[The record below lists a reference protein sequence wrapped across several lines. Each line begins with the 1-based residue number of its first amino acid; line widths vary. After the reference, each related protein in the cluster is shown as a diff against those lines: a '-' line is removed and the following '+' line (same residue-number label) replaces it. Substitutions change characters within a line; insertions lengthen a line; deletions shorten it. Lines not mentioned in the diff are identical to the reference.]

1 MRGMVPMFARAG
13 IFTFSRTFP
22 RLMIA
27 GLAVA
32 GLMASGCL
40 QVAPQPPVPPTTM
53 NSWGPMGGFSMSSG
67 APCTGKATLSDG
79 TASVS
84 DACFTGADNI
94 VMCTDTTAAN
104 PVRCTPA
111 YGSLSIS
118 GGVGDTVSY
127 ARIR

>member
-1 MRGMVPMFARAG
+1 MRGIFAV
-13 IFTFSRTFP
+13 SRLTT
-22 RLMIA
+22 A
-27 GLAVA
+27 AAAVA

-53 NSWGPMGGFSMSSG
+53 SSWGPLGTFSMTSG
-67 APCTGKATLSDG
+67 APCAGKATLSDG

-104 PVRCTPA
+104 PLRCTPA
-111 YGSLSIS
+111 SGSLSIS
-118 GGVGDTVSY
+118 GGVGDTVAY

>member
-1 MRGMVPMFARAG
+1 MF
-13 IFTFSRTFP
+13 SC
-22 RLMIA
+22 LMIVGLTAA
-27 GLAVA
+27 GL
-32 GLMASGCL
+32 LMAPGCL
-40 QVAPQPPVPPTTM
+40 QVASQPPVPPTTM
-53 NSWGPMGGFSMSSG
+53 SSWGPMGGFSMSSG

-84 DACFTGADNI
+84 DACFTGSDNI

-111 YGSLSIS
+111 SGSLSIS
-118 GGVGDTVSY
+118 GGTGDTISY

>member
-1 MRGMVPMFARAG
+1 MRGTLVRVTF
-13 IFTFSRTFP
+13 FT
-22 RLMIA
+22 LAIA
-27 GLAVA
+27 AVA
-32 GLMASGCL
+32 ALTAAGCL

-53 NSWGPMGGFSMSSG
+53 SSWGPMGGFSMSSG

-79 TASVS
+79 TASIS

-111 YGSLSIS
+111 YGNLSIS
-118 GGVGDTVSY
+118 GGVGDTISY

>member
-1 MRGMVPMFARAG
+1 MRGKVAMFARVR
-13 IFTFSRTFP
+13 IFALS
-22 RLMIA
+22 RLMLA
-27 GLAVA
+27 GVAVA
-32 GLMASGCL
+32 GLMAAGCL
-40 QVAPQPPVPPTTM
+40 QVASQPPVPPTTM
-53 NSWGPMGGFSMSSG
+53 SSWGPLGGFAMTSG
-67 APCTGKATLSDG
+67 APCSGKATLSDG

>member
-1 MRGMVPMFARAG
+1 MRGMVPMFARTG
-13 IFTFSRTFP
+13 IFRFSRTFP

-104 PVRCTPA
+104 PVRCTPT

>member
-1 MRGMVPMFARAG
+1 MRGMVAMFA
-13 IFTFSRTFP
+13 
-22 RLMIA
+22 LL
-27 GLAVA
+27 GLIIT
-32 GLMASGCL
+32 GCL
-40 QVAPQPPVPPTTM
+40 QVAPQPPVPATTM
-53 NSWGPMGGFSMSSG
+53 SSWGPMGGFAMSSG

-111 YGSLSIS
+111 YGSLAIS
-118 GGVGDTVSY
+118 GGVGDTISY
-127 ARIR
+127 ARLR